1 MTKYHCKHCNYET
14 DKFSNWKKHLETNKH
29 LKNSGS
35 SPVKPKAIKAYICSK
50 CNKEYKHKSRLV
62 LHETKCNQDNKKFD
76 LIDSQNEQIQS
87 LTTLLEKSIHQN
99 QENLEKLL
107 PKVGNVTNNIN
118 NEMTINVFL
127 NEQCQHAMN
136 ISDFVEQIK
145 LTVGDLYYTRDNGY
159 AKGISN
165 IFVKNLNEIPET
177 ERPIHCSDA
186 NKLVFYV
193 KDEDEWQTDNE
204 NDKINKSI
212 VDISRK
218 QLCAIKMWENE
229 HPNWQTDD
237 KLTTEYIN
245 IVKKITS
252 VDNDEKNLEH
262 IHKIIGNSTTPSG
275 NGKLQIVNN

>member
-14 DKFSNWKKHLETNKH
+14 DKYSNWKKHLETNKH
-29 LKNSGS
+29 LKNTGS
-35 SPVKPKAIKAYICSK
+35 SSVKQKAVKAYICSK

-62 LHETKCNQDNKKFD
+62 LHETKCYQDNKNFD

-107 PKVGNVTNNIN
+107 PKVGNITNNIN

-136 ISDFVEQIK
+136 ISDFVEKIK

-159 AKGISN
+159 AEGISN

-177 ERPIHCSDA
+177 ERPIHCSHA

-193 KDEDEWQTDNE
+193 KDENEWQTDNE
-204 NDKINKSI
+204 NNKINKSI

-252 VDNDEKNLEH
+252 IDNDEKNLEH
-262 IHKIIGNSTTPSG
+262 IHKIIGNNTTPYG
-275 NGKLQIVNN
+275 NGKLQIVNK

>member
-35 SPVKPKAIKAYICSK
+35 SPVKLKAIKAYICSK

-136 ISDFVEQIK
+136 ISDFVEKIK

>member
-1 MTKYHCKHCNYET
+1 MAKYHCKHCNYET
-14 DKFSNWKKHLETNKH
+14 DKHSNWKKHLETNKH
-29 LKNSGS
+29 LKNCGS
-35 SPVKPKAIKAYICSK
+35 SPSKLKAIKSYICSK
-50 CNKEYKHKSRLV
+50 CNKEYKHKSRL
-62 LHETKCNQDNKKFD
+62 LIHETRCNQDNKKID

-165 IFVKNLNEIPET
+165 IFVKSLNEIPET

-218 QLCAIKMWENE
+218 QLCAIKIWENE
-229 HPNWQTDD
+229 HPNWQSDD

-252 VDNDEKNLEH
+252 GDNDEKNLEH
-262 IHKIIGNSTTPSG
+262 IHKIIGNSTTPNVNG
-275 NGKLQIVNN
+275 NLQIVNN

>member
-1 MTKYHCKHCNYET
+1 MGKFYCKHCNYET
-14 DKFSNWKKHLETNKH
+14 DKQSNWKKHIETNKH
-29 LKNSGS
+29 LKKIGTLTSII
-35 SPVKPKAIKAYICSK
+35 KPMKRYICSNCK
-50 CNKEYKHKSRLV
+50 KEYKYKSRLIS
-62 LHETKCNQDNKKFD
+62 HEINCVSENKTLE

-87 LTTLLEKSIHQN
+87 LTNLLEKSIHQN
-99 QENLEKLL
+99 QENLDKLL
-107 PKVGNVTNNIN
+107 PKVGNITNNIN

-136 ISDFVEQIK
+136 ITDFVEQIK

-165 IFVKNLNEIPET
+165 IFVKNLNEIPES

-186 NKLVFYV
+186 NKLIFYV
-193 KDEDEWQTDNE
+193 KDENEWQHDNE

-218 QLCAIKMWENE
+218 QLCAIKMWEYE
-229 HPNWQTDD
+229 HPNWQSDD

-252 VDNDEKNLEH
+252 GGDDEKNIEH
-262 IHKIIGNSTTPSG
+262 IHKILGNNTTPGVNG
-275 NGKLQIVNN
+275 NLQIVNN

>member
-35 SPVKPKAIKAYICSK
+35 SPVKLKAIKAYICSK

-136 ISDFVEQIK
+136 ISDFVEKIK

-218 QLCAIKMWENE
+218 QLCAIKRWEKKIQI
-229 HPNWQTDD
+229 WQTED

>member
-1 MTKYHCKHCNYET
+1 MAKYHCKHCNYET
-14 DKFSNWKKHLETNKH
+14 DKHSNWKKHLETNKH
-29 LKNSGS
+29 LKNCGS
-35 SPVKPKAIKAYICSK
+35 SPVKPKTIKSYICSK

-62 LHETKCNQDNKKFD
+62 IHETKCNQDNKKID

-165 IFVKNLNEIPET
+165 IFVKSLNEIPET

-218 QLCAIKMWENE
+218 QLCAIKIWENE
-229 HPNWQTDD
+229 HPNWQSDD

-252 VDNDEKNLEH
+252 GDNDEKNLEH
-262 IHKIIGNSTTPSG
+262 IHKIIGNSTTPNVNG
-275 NGKLQIVNN
+275 NLQIVNN

>member
-1 MTKYHCKHCNYET
+1 M
-14 DKFSNWKKHLETNKH
+14 ETNKH
-29 LKNSGS
+29 LKNCGS
-35 SPVKPKAIKAYICSK
+35 LHVKPKAIKAYICSK
-50 CNKEYKHKSRLV
+50 CNKEYKHKSRLM
-62 LHETKCNQDNKKFD
+62 LHESKCSQADKKID

-165 IFVKNLNEIPET
+165 IFVKSLNEIPET

-218 QLCAIKMWENE
+218 QLCAIKIWENE
-229 HPNWQTDD
+229 HPNWQSDD

-252 VDNDEKNLEH
+252 GDNDEKNLEH
-262 IHKIIGNSTTPSG
+262 IHKIIGNSTTPNVNG
-275 NGKLQIVNN
+275 NLQIVNN

>member
-1 MTKYHCKHCNYET
+1 MAKYYCKHCTYET
-14 DKFSNWKKHLETNKH
+14 VKFSNWKKHLDTNKH
-29 LKNSGS
+29 LKRCGALTVN
-35 SPVKPKAIKAYICSK
+35 PLQIKAYICCK
-50 CNKEYKHKSRLV
+50 CNKEYKHKSRLA
-62 LHETKCNQDNKKFD
+62 LHETKCEQSDKRIGI
-76 LIDSQNEQIQS
+76 IDSQNEQIQS
-87 LTTLLEKSIHQN
+87 LTNLLEKSIHQN

-107 PKVGNVTNNIN
+107 PKVGNITNNIN

-136 ISDFVEQIK
+136 ITDFVEQIK

-165 IFVKNLNEIPET
+165 IFVKSLNEIPET
-177 ERPIHCSDA
+177 ERPIHCSDG
-186 NKLVFYV
+186 NIPIFYI

-218 QLCAIKMWENE
+218 QLCAIKIWENE

-252 VDNDEKNLEH
+252 GDNDEKNLDH
-262 IHKIIGNSTTPSG
+262 IHKIIGSSTTP
-275 NGKLQIVNN
+275 NVNKKLQIVNN

>member
-1 MTKYHCKHCNYET
+1 MGKYHCKHCNYET
-14 DKFSNWKKHLETNKH
+14 TKQSNWKKHLETNKH
-29 LKNSGS
+29 LKNSGQQLTE
-35 SPVKPKAIKAYICSK
+35 PKTVKSYICSK
-50 CNKEYKHKSRLV
+50 CNKEYKHKSRL
-62 LHETKCNQDNKKFD
+62 LIHESKCNIHDSKID

-136 ISDFVEQIK
+136 ISDFVRQIK

-186 NKLVFYV
+186 NKLQFYV
-193 KDEDEWQTDNE
+193 KDENEWQPDNE

-218 QLCAIKMWENE
+218 QLSTIKMWENE
-229 HPNWQTDD
+229 HPNWQADD
-237 KLTTEYIN
+237 RLTTEYIN

-252 VDNDEKNLEH
+252 GDNDEKNLEH
-262 IHKIIGNSTTPSG
+262 IHKIIGNSTTP
-275 NGKLQIVNN
+275 NGDGTLQIVNK